1 MKKFLGV
8 IIGVLIILIIG
19 LSTFMYMTSPISS
32 DNKNIV
38 LTVSETDT
46 YSSLGKTL
54 YEKKL
59 VRSEL
64 IYKIYIKFFLK
75 NSHLEK
81 GEYNLNQTMSLE
93 DIIEILKKGNNYNP
107 ETVKITFKE
116 GLNAR
121 QIAKLI
127 SQNTNNDYEDVMR
140 LLEDKTFAKKMINE
154 YWFLTDDILNAK
166 IYYPL
171 EGYLFPDTYEFLNKD
186 VKTESIIKTL
196 LNEFGKKIEPY
207 KEEIEKSRFNL
218 NEIITLASIA
228 ELESLPGTDRKLV
241 VGVFVNRIDNNI
253 SLGSDMTA
261 YYAYKLDNL
270 NEGLSYQE
278 FQNCSNPYNTRCNSK
293 LGLPV
298 GPISN
303 PGIDSIKGAIEYEN
317 KGYLYFVADC
327 YGKTYFAQS
336 YTEFESTIKKLK
348 NQGLWCEVSA

>member
-1 MKKFLGV
+1 MIRPMSREKE
-8 IIGVLIILIIG
+8 
-19 LSTFMYMTSPISS
+19 
-32 DNKNIV
+32 NITLKV
-38 LTVSETDT
+38 TETDT

-59 VRSEL
+59 IRSEL
-64 IYKIYIKFFLK
+64 IYKIYIKLFLN

-93 DIIEILKKGNNYNP
+93 EIIEILKKGNNYNP
-107 ETVKITFKE
+107 ETVKIKFVE

-121 QIAKLI
+121 QIAKII
-127 SQNTNNDYEDVMR
+127 SENTNNNYEDVIR
-140 LLEDKTFAKKMINE
+140 LLEDKTFAKKMINQ
-154 YWFLTDDILNAK
+154 YWFLTDEILNSK

-186 VKTESIIKTL
+186 VKAETIIKTL
-196 LNEFGKKIEPY
+196 LNEFEKKIEPY
-207 KEEIEKSRFNL
+207 KEKIEKSRFNL
-218 NEIITLASIA
+218 NEIIILASIA

-261 YYAYKLDNL
+261 YYAYKLDNI
-270 NEGLSYQE
+270 NEGLTYQE

-327 YGKTYFAQS
+327 RGKTYFSSS
-336 YTEFESTIKKLK
+336 YTEFESTINKLK

>member
-1 MKKFLGV
+1 MIRPMSKQ
-8 IIGVLIILIIG
+8 
-19 LSTFMYMTSPISS
+19 
-32 DNKNIV
+32 NENITLKV
-38 LTVSETDT
+38 TETDT

-59 VRSEL
+59 IRSEL
-64 IYKIYIKFFLK
+64 IYKIYIKLFLN

-107 ETVKITFKE
+107 ETVKITFVE

-121 QIAKLI
+121 QIAKII
-127 SQNTNNDYEDVMR
+127 SENTNNNYEDVIR
-140 LLEDKTFAKKMINE
+140 LLEDKTFAKKMINQ
-154 YWFLTDDILNAK
+154 YWFLTDEILNSK

-186 VKTESIIKTL
+186 VKTETIIKTL

-207 KEEIEKSRFNL
+207 KEIIEKSKFNL
-218 NEIITLASIA
+218 NEIIILASIA

-241 VGVFVNRIDNNI
+241 VGVFVNRLENNI

-261 YYAYKLDNL
+261 YYAYKLDNI
-270 NEGLSYQE
+270 NEGLTYSQ

-327 YGKTYFAQS
+327 HGKTYYSSS
-336 YTEFESTIKKLK
+336 YTEFETTIINLK
-348 NQGLWCEVSA
+348 NKGLWCEVSA